1 MQTYYEFF
9 FHQTFKKRKKNIQN
23 ITNLSFDVES

>member
-9 FHQTFKKRKKNIQN
+9 FIKLLKNKNKIQN